1 MPMNLAP
8 KTGFALAAMALT
20 TASPALAQP
29 VPPVTIVPAPTYA
42 DLVALSEGSALV
54 LHAVVKDQAVVKP
67 ERAPG
72 LAPGHARL
80 YIEAETLALLSG
92 NAPVGQSLR
101 YLVDVPLDA
110 RGKAPKLKKQQV
122 LLFARPGRRAGEI
135 QLIDPGAQMPHSTA
149 LEARIR
155 PVLAQLVARDR
166 PPVVT
171 GIRDALSVA
180 GNLAGESETQ
190 LFLETVGGDPVSVTI
205 TRRPGQAPYWGVSWS
220 EIVDQAA
227 RPPRPGTLEWYRLA
241 CALPQRLPD
250 QANLTR
256 DSASRARAA
265 QDYRFVLEQLGP
277 CTRSRG

>member
-135 QLIDPGAQMPHSTA
+135 QLIDPGAQMLHSTA